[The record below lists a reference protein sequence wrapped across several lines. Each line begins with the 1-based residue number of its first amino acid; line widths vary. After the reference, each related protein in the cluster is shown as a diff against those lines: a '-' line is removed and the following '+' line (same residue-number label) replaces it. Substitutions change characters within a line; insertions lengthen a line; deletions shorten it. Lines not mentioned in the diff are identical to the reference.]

1 MFQVPSSKCFFKF
14 EQKFEFEREF
24 RWVSSSRVKEVS
36 FVKKDHG
43 FVKIAIY
50 FNRSW
55 INSLIIIL
63 VIFYIIY
70 GFDGWGDWEG
80 GYVMS
85 ALLHDIQAYVFSVL
99 LGVRVDPVCTC

>member
-1 MFQVPSSKCFFKF
+1 M
-14 EQKFEFEREF
+14 
-24 RWVSSSRVKEVS
+24 
-36 FVKKDHG
+36 
-43 FVKIAIY
+43 KIQNTI
-50 FNRSW
+50 F
-55 INSLIIIL
+55 
-63 VIFYIIY
+63 IFYFQIWKLSPYFFDSIQNMVSTQSRIFIFINFIFYYNLFIIY